1 MLVKAAAAAAG
12 RGSGGVVT
20 ITGNCTLAAGTSCL
34 NVWHGSHRLYPVFV
48 QQIGAG
54 PASAVDSRCL
64 VFMKGLGL
72 LAAAHGGAA
81 SAVQELSADSGLGQC
96 RTSGKW
102 LHKVQFC
109 AELLP

>member
-1 MLVKAAAAAAG
+1 MYG
-12 RGSGGVVT
+12 MGHT
-20 ITGNCTLAAGTSCL
+20 ECTQCSCSRLA
-34 NVWHGSHRLYPVFV
+34 
-48 QQIGAG
+48 AG

-96 RTSGKW
+96 QTSGKW